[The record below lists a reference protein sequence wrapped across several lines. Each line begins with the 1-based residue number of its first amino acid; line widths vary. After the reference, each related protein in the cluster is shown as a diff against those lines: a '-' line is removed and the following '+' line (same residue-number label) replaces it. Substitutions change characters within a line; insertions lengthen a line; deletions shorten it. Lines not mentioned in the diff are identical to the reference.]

1 MYRLLATRVCLPA
14 RNGLVLLSAWIQ
26 VFYRILL
33 NRKINVTLLTNIL
46 TNQEDTQT
54 VRTPPPLPKKKK
66 ERKEK
71 KNSRDISVAKDVT
84 SKILPYDFMNLFIN
98 GVPRGLDRQK
108 QQLYARA
115 AHFFQ
120 RLFADDEKI
129 PNVTFYGGQH
139 KTTTDGSSLHL
150 TRSVSWNSRDK
161 D

>member
-54 VRTPPPLPKKKK
+54 VRTPPPLQKKKK

-71 KNSRDISVAKDVT
+71 KYSRDISVPKDVT
-84 SKILPYDFMNLFIN
+84 SKILPYDITNLFIN
-98 GVPRGLDRQK
+98 GVPRDLDRQK

-120 RLFADDEKI
+120 HLFAYYDYDEM
-129 PNVTFYGGQH
+129 PNFTFYGGQH
-139 KTTTDGSSLHL
+139 RTTADGSPP
-150 TRSVSWNSRDK
+150 TFNKVSELE
-161 D
+161 

>member
-1 MYRLLATRVCLPA
+1 
-14 RNGLVLLSAWIQ
+14 
-26 VFYRILL
+26 
-33 NRKINVTLLTNIL
+33 
-46 TNQEDTQT
+46 
-54 VRTPPPLPKKKK
+54 
-66 ERKEK
+66 
-71 KNSRDISVAKDVT
+71 
-84 SKILPYDFMNLFIN
+84 MNLFIN

-120 RLFADDEKI
+120 HLFADDEKI
-129 PNVTFYGGQH
+129 SNVTFYGGQH